1 MTAIPAGVVARSI
14 QDATTLDSLGWRL
27 SLPAFRAVR
36 TFALVVLFCG
46 AAVAAAIAADW
57 VRSALPGS
65 GARGAV
71 IGAVAI
77 GVYIVI
83 LHAVRETLTTRRV
96 QLTAHPLGEFFAA
109 VDIPRRI
116 VVVAEC
122 RDRLAT
128 TAALVCGICWGV
140 GARALATGLPAA
152 EIITVV
158 AMPAAVVG
166 SALAIT
172 ASIAAWPGARR
183 RPRWLVALGA
193 GVVAGAAL
201 AVAVRVASSTA
212 TGGSDTD
219 GVVFWAMGAS
229 AVVLTAAAA
238 AVISTAALRVLAR
251 SDFAA
256 GRSAEDAEATT
267 SVATHRGPLRW
278 VGVVLSDLSPF
289 PRATALSRLLF
300 FTWAGG
306 AAAVGLQ
313 LLMIGPMGWQAPEV
327 AVERLT
333 GVFAFLLSITFA
345 ELMTRW
351 IGPTALAAR
360 WRASWEAG
368 ADSTA
373 LAAAP
378 ALVAFVAGSVV
389 VAPIAVAAGAFGG
402 NAGIAFAV
410 MWSVLACS
418 WIAAAIVAGEPPRAD
433 GSSAPSLSAGIF
445 CVITAAAMTVSILA
459 ASAVGLAWMGIA
471 ASVLVQGGAVWVSRR
486 RILAL
491 PSRPLV

>member
-1 MTAIPAGVVARSI
+1 VTTSPAAVARSI

-27 SLPAFRAVR
+27 SLPAFRGAR
-36 TFALVVLFCG
+36 RFALVLLFCG
-46 AAVAAAIAADW
+46 TGVAAAVAAEW
-57 VRSALPGS
+57 VRSALPGA

-77 GVYIVI
+77 GGYIVI

-109 VDIPRRI
+109 VDIPRRD
-116 VVVAEC
+116 VVLTEC

-140 GARALATGLPAA
+140 GARAIATGLPAA
-152 EIITVV
+152 EIIMVV
-158 AMPAAVVG
+158 SMPAAVVG

-172 ASIAAWPGARR
+172 ASIAAWPGASR
-183 RPRWLVALGA
+183 RPRWFVALGA

-201 AVAVRVASSTA
+201 AAAVRVASSTA
-212 TGGSDTD
+212 TDGSDAD
-219 GVVFWAMGAS
+219 GGVFWTIGAS
-229 AVVLTAAAA
+229 AVLLTAAAA
-238 AVISTAALRVLAR
+238 AVISTAALRVLGR
-251 SDFAA
+251 SDFPA

-267 SVATHRGPLRW
+267 SIATHPGPLRW
-278 VGVVLSDLSPF
+278 VAVVRSDLSPF
-289 PRATALSRLLF
+289 SRATALSRLLF

-313 LLMIGPMGWQAPEV
+313 LMIIGPMGWQAPEV

-368 ADSTA
+368 ASSTS

-389 VAPIAVAAGAFGG
+389 VAPLAAAAGAFGG

-418 WIAAAIVAGEPPRAD
+418 WIAAAVVQGEPPRAD
-433 GSSAPSLSAGIF
+433 GSSAPSLSAGVF
-445 CVITAAAMTVSILA
+445 CVITSAAMTVAILA
-459 ASAVGLAWMGIA
+459 TAAIGVAWIGVA